1 MELKEVY
8 SLTYNLDKKMDGL
21 FVIKK
26 HLIDESTYNLIKDE
40 KRIFTGNHDG
50 EMNYGTTKNGIVIA
64 TLVSSYNMIGEV
76 SEAMF
81 NIILDLINIG
91 LDNEDG
97 SIVIPRSDL
106 QKSLDNSSMILIGIP
121 RVPKLLNK
129 YFSENEII
137 KIKDEKDIHNK
148 RLLLMNDS
156 INTYINC

>member
-1 MELKEVY
+1 MELKEIY

-26 HLIDESTYNLIKDE
+26 HLIDETTYKLIRNE
-40 KRIFTGNHDG
+40 KRIFTGNYDG

-64 TLVSSYNMIGEV
+64 TLVDTYNMIGEV
-76 SEAMF
+76 AEAMF
-81 NIILDLINIG
+81 NIILDLISIG

-106 QKSLDNSSMILIGIP
+106 QKSLDNSSMILIG
-121 RVPKLLNK
+121 VPKVPSLLNK
-129 YFSENEII
+129 YFNENEII
-137 KIKDEKDIHNK
+137 KIKDEKDIRNK

-156 INTYINC
+156 INTFVTC